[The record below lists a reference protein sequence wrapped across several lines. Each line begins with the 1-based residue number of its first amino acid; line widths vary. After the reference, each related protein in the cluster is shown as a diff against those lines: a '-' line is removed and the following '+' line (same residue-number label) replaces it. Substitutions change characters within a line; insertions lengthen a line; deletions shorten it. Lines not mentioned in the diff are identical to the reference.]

1 MGVNAHHIAAI
12 ALGLTLTA
20 CAGQGE
26 PFGPTGI
33 QQLGYAEPPETLVT
47 GSEASVSPF
56 QWAPPNYAGMLGAR
70 LVKNPDGTLV
80 AEIIDG
86 KERGGAS
93 VALPF
98 GTEPGSPM
106 LTFSSTD
113 SKAFIG
119 QQVRAAVEAEI
130 VKEYGLTIRQ
140 LSGDTRALVEKVVE
154 VAVCAATGGVG
165 CIGGAASGLLE

>member
-1 MGVNAHHIAAI
+1 MR
-12 ALGLTLTA
+12 ALALTALLLLTA

-33 QQLGYAEPPETLVT
+33 QQLGYADKEDSLVT

-98 GTEPGSPM
+98 GSEPDSPV
-106 LTFSSTD
+106 LTFSSSD
-113 SKAFIG
+113 SRAFIG
-119 QQVRAAVEAEI
+119 QQIRAAVEAEI
-130 VKEYGLTIRQ
+130 VKEYGLTVRQ
-140 LSGDTRALVEKVVE
+140 LSGDTAKVVE
-154 VAVCAATGGVG
+154 SAIKAAICAATGGVG
-165 CIGGAASGLLE
+165 CLAEGAGGLIQ

>member
-1 MGVNAHHIAAI
+1 MTRILPLF
-12 ALGLTLTA
+12 ALLLLTG

-33 QQLGYAEPPETLVT
+33 QQMQYAGEKDHLVT
-47 GSEASVSPF
+47 GDQASVSPF

-70 LVKNPDGTLV
+70 LIKGPDGTLV

-86 KERGGAS
+86 KERGGAA
-93 VALPF
+93 VTLPF
-98 GTEPGSPM
+98 GNEPGSPV
-106 LTFSSTD
+106 LTFSSSD

-119 QQVRAAVEAEI
+119 QQIRAQVEAEI
-130 VKEYGLTIRQ
+130 LKEYGLTIRQ
-140 LSGDTRALVEKVVE
+140 LSGDTRALVEKIVD

-165 CIGGAASGLLE
+165 CVAQGLGDALGQ